1 VRNATLHAILAAFT
15 ADAGALL
22 KADADRGA
30 EMPFELVAEPG
41 GSSPLYCYRPL
52 TGRFIDERIGVLGAL
67 SSYAPAARALSAV
80 DALVD
85 YLLARGEAHIPEDPR
100 ERADAALR
108 VFLARVFHER
118 SRFGLA
124 AERFERAYS
133 ELELALYDGK
143 RTTTIIAPLHGLAL
157 DHATRELPLGDG
169 LSLVRGDCLPGAP
182 HDAVW
187 GEGREP
193 QVLVTLTATEE
204 RAARSP
210 VSAARIGFRAILTAV
225 RLFERGG
232 FALAPLAWS
241 RTDGGAWQAVALGG
255 SGHPRSITFI
265 SSAHE
270 DELRAFYSLIARRA
284 PAAGE
289 LAWALARFEMGCE
302 RIAPFEALTDY
313 LLALRALLEPEGPA
327 SGRLAGRLAALC
339 AQAEDRM
346 RMTERTM
353 QAIALERA
361 AIGGLAPAQ
370 AADDGLVAEVAEQ
383 LRAILRDVLC
393 GHLGA
398 DLCGL
403 ADELLAE
410 PVGVTT

>member
-1 VRNATLHAILAAFT
+1 VRNSTLHAILAAFT
-15 ADAGALL
+15 TEASDLL

-30 EMPFELVAEPG
+30 EMPFEFVAEPG

-52 TGRFIDERIGVLGAL
+52 TDRFIDERLGVLGAL

-80 DALVD
+80 DAIVD
-85 YLLARGEAHIPEDPR
+85 YLLARGESHIPQEPR

-118 SRFGLA
+118 SRFGLE

-133 ELELALYDGK
+133 ELELALYEGN

-157 DHATRELPLGDG
+157 DHATHELALGDG
-169 LSLVRGDCLPGAP
+169 LSLVRGDRLPGAP

-210 VSAARIGFRAILTAV
+210 VSAARVGFRRILTAV

-232 FALAPLAWS
+232 FSLAPLGWS

-270 DELRAFYSLIARRA
+270 DELRAFYSLVARRA
-284 PAAGE
+284 PATGE
-289 LAWALARFEMGCE
+289 LAWALARFEMGAE

-313 LLALRALLEPEGPA
+313 LLALRVLLEPEGPA
-327 SGRLAGRLAALC
+327 SGRLPGRLAALC

-346 RMTERTM
+346 RVTERTVH
-353 QAIALERA
+353 AIALERA
-361 AIGGLAPAQ
+361 AIGGLAPAH
-370 AADDGLVAEVAEQ
+370 AGADGLVAEVAEH

-393 GHLGA
+393 GHLGP

-410 PVGVTT
+410 SVLATP